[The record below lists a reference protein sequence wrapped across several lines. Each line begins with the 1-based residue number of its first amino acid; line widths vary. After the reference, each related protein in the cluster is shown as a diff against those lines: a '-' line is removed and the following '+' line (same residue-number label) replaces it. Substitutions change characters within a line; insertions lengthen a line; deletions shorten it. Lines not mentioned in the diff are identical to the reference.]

1 MPDFMRALVTGGA
14 GFIGSNLV
22 DALIERGDDVT
33 VLDNL
38 ATGRREN
45 LDHALGAGA
54 ELAEVDLRDAAAVSA
69 LVERTRPE
77 VIFHLGAQVDVRKSV
92 ADPAWDSA
100 VNVGGTVNVLSAASA
115 HDVRRVVFASTG
127 GAIYGEAQTIPA
139 PEDHPVAPEAP
150 YGLSKFCA
158 ENYCGLFTRLH
169 GLSTVALRFGNV
181 YGPRQDPLG
190 EAGVIAIFCGRVLDG
205 GRPVVF
211 GDGLQTRDYVHV
223 QDIVSANLL
232 AAESDAGGAFNIG
245 RGEQISVIDIVEAL
259 APHAPNGFTPD
270 FQPERTGEV
279 RHIALDA
286 SRAHDVLGWESKVG
300 INEGLEQTLGSLR

>member
-1 MPDFMRALVTGGA
+1 MRALVTGGA

-22 DALIERGDDVT
+22 DALLERGDEVT
-33 VLDNL
+33 ALDNVS
-38 ATGRREN
+38 TGRREN
-45 LDHALGAGA
+45 IEQALAAGA
-54 ELAEVDLRDAAAVSA
+54 ELAEVDLRDADAVA
-69 LVERTRPE
+69 VLVERARPE
-77 VIFHLGAQVDVRKSV
+77 VVFHLGAQVDVRKSV
-92 ADPAWDSA
+92 ADPGFDSA
-100 VNVGGTVNVLSAASA
+100 VNVGGTVNVLRAAQA
-115 HDVRRVVFASTG
+115 HGVRRVVFASTG

-139 PEDHPVAPEAP
+139 PEDHPVTPEAP

-158 ENYCGLFTRLH
+158 ENYCALFTRLH

-223 QDIVSANLL
+223 HDIVSANLL
-232 AAESDAGGAFNIG
+232 AADSDAGGPFNIG
-245 RGEQISVIDIVEAL
+245 RGEETTVIDLVEAL
-259 APHAPNGFTPD
+259 APHTPNGFTPD

-286 SRAHDVLGWESKVG
+286 SRAREELGWEPRVG
-300 INEGLEQTLGSLR
+300 IEEGLEQTLGSLR